1 MNYLIDTDWIV
12 DYLKG
17 KQPTVQLLDSLAHSG
32 IAISLIS
39 YGEIYEGIYFGRDR
53 ARHEIGLAGLLQI
66 VGVLPLNQQIVEDFA
81 RIRGTLRAQGQLI
94 GDLDLLIAAT
104 ALHHDLILVTRNL
117 NHFRR
122 ISNLK
127 LYQAP

>member
-1 MNYLIDTDWIV
+1 MKDLIDTDWIV

-17 KQPTVQLLDSLAHSG
+17 KQPTVQLLDTVAHEG
-32 IAISLIS
+32 AAISLIS
-39 YGEIYEGIYFGRDR
+39 YGEIYEGIYFGKDRDR
-53 ARHEIGLAGLLQI
+53 HEQGLAGLLQI
-66 VGVLPLNQQIVEDFA
+66 VDVLPLNQPILEKFA

-94 GDLDLLIAAT
+94 GNLDLLIAAT

-127 LYQAP
+127 LYQST